1 MSDNVPTTSS
11 LSQAQGQDTER
22 DVKSS
27 SAASDPPLTL
37 SPLSPPIGGE
47 IQIEEEKM
55 EIGEDPGFSPIPD
68 DQEPSKKPLSIDE
81 ELSKNPYVMQ
91 ALDAL
96 PSGPSIDESQL
107 PPATS
112 EEQKRRRE
120 LRERVRREMDEEIER
135 ALGLQTPPTAS

>member
-1 MSDNVPTTSS
+1 MSGNIPTTSS
-11 LSQAQGQDTER
+11 QVQDTER
-22 DVKSS
+22 DMKSS

-47 IQIEEEKM
+47 LQIEEEKV
-55 EIGEDPGFSPIPD
+55 ETGEDPGFSPVSD
-68 DQEPSKKPLSIDE
+68 DQEPFKKPLSIDE

-96 PSGPSIDESQL
+96 PSGPRVDESQL